1 MAVRNAGKIIREAR
15 LKAGLTQEQMS
26 EDICSVLT
34 LSRIENNSAGVSP
47 SLFQALMSRAG
58 APRNIFPVFPNRK
71 DFDCFYTLKRA
82 RLYLE
87 SWQLQ
92 EAYDE
97 LLKVKNADFSNNKF
111 HYQEW
116 LYLQGC
122 LQSRSG
128 SCEHQLIYE
137 IFISALNITKP
148 NIDFSDLSNELF
160 SDIEL
165 ELLIEISNEL
175 LYLSQSDLSYII
187 CSQLESYI
195 NNAELSFIERD
206 RLLSRNAIARTKY
219 LLYTH
224 DYNKALETINEYR
237 HLMVAN
243 SENAPLLELNFWTA
257 MSYYYCGNI
266 EKAHQMFNDTFYS
279 AHAIESCYAT
289 TCLKFVSE
297 NTSIVI
303 DDYIK
308 SLPSIDCKT
317 FKYEKITDSLSLSD
331 GTYDL
336 FSPDVLTLGRL
347 IYVLRKEQNISQA
360 VLCQGL
366 CSKSKLSKIENNQLQ
381 PDIFLSEALL
391 QRLGLSERALA
402 FCGDDKQHELHSLFF
417 KIIHNQ
423 FLSTDTQK
431 EALEN
436 FKKLL
441 SKNDVVPLQFYY
453 INYSN
458 LIDNTADQIEYI
470 KKGLYCTIPNFDIHK
485 LHSYKLSYNEIVAI
499 TALARWYNNSDT
511 PDICDTYF
519 MKLLEYRQISNLDI
533 TFESLIYSIIL
544 FRYSDFLFHQANYSK
559 LCNLLSDDILPLLK
573 IHLDDYGFFLYY
585 YCQALCKNSELSS
598 GLRYGH
604 YAYAIQNI
612 WELYD
617 NSTKLK
623 NILAQNSLIDVN

>member
-82 RLYLE
+82 RLYLD

-116 LYLQGC
+116 LYLQGW

-237 HLMVAN
+237 HLMVVN
-243 SENAPLLELNFWTA
+243 SENTSLLELNFWTA

-279 AHAIESCYAT
+279 ARAIESCYAT

-308 SLPSIDCKT
+308 SLPPIDCKT

-366 CSKSKLSKIENNQLQ
+366 CSKSKLSKIENDQLQ

-391 QRLGLSERALA
+391 QRLGVSERVFSFWGNSNYKILYELKSKILNSKLTSLKEQFALLKQFKELLSENNNIL
-402 FCGDDKQHELHSLFF
+402 
-417 KIIHNQ
+417 
-423 FLSTDTQK
+423 
-431 EALEN
+431 
-436 FKKLL
+436 
-441 SKNDVVPLQFYY
+441 LQFYY
-453 INYSN
+453 ALSYDFLDESERRIATLQNALNLTLPDFDILNINNYRLSLIELGIIGNIAYEYREISPSKSN
-458 LIDNTADQIEYI
+458 L
-470 KKGLYCTIPNFDIHK
+470 
-485 LHSYKLSYNEIVAI
+485 
-499 TALARWYNNSDT
+499 
-511 PDICDTYF
+511 YF
-519 MKLLEYRQISNLDI
+519 SKLLEYRNLSSVNIMFQSLVYPIFIYKYAHSLYHQKYYLQLSNLY
-533 TFESLIYSIIL
+533 TFSVARI
-544 FRYSDFLFHQANYSK
+544 
-559 LCNLLSDDILPLLK
+559 LK
-573 IHLDDYGFFLYY
+573 IHLDSLGFFTLFFV
-585 YCQALCKNSELSS
+585 QALGECNDYKKAFYYGKCAASIERMLELHSNALS
-598 GLRYGH
+598 I
-604 YAYAIQNI
+604 A
-612 WELYD
+612 
-617 NSTKLK
+617 STLK
-623 NILAQNSLIDVN
+623 SDFDIEI

>member
-137 IFISALNITKP
+137 IFISALIITKP

-237 HLMVAN
+237 HLMVVN
-243 SENAPLLELNFWTA
+243 SENTSLLELNFWTA

-279 AHAIESCYAT
+279 ARAIESCYAT

-308 SLPSIDCKT
+308 SLPPINCKT

-347 IYVLRKEQNISQA
+347 VYVLRKEQNISQA

-366 CSKSKLSKIENNQLQ
+366 CSKSKLSKIENDQLQ

-391 QRLGLSERALA
+391 QRLGVSERVFSFWGNSNYKILYELKSKILNSKLTSLKEQFALLKQFKELLSENNNIL
-402 FCGDDKQHELHSLFF
+402 
-417 KIIHNQ
+417 
-423 FLSTDTQK
+423 
-431 EALEN
+431 
-436 FKKLL
+436 
-441 SKNDVVPLQFYY
+441 LQFYY
-453 INYSN
+453 ALSYDFLDESERRIATLQNALNLTLPDFDILNINNYRLSLIELGIIGNIAYEYREISPSKSN
-458 LIDNTADQIEYI
+458 L
-470 KKGLYCTIPNFDIHK
+470 
-485 LHSYKLSYNEIVAI
+485 
-499 TALARWYNNSDT
+499 
-511 PDICDTYF
+511 YF
-519 MKLLEYRQISNLDI
+519 SKLLEYRNLSSVNIMFQSLVYPIFIYKYAHSLYHQKYYLQLSNLY
-533 TFESLIYSIIL
+533 TFSVARI
-544 FRYSDFLFHQANYSK
+544 
-559 LCNLLSDDILPLLK
+559 LK
-573 IHLDDYGFFLYY
+573 IHLDSLGFFTLFFV
-585 YCQALCKNSELSS
+585 QALGECNDYKKAFYYGKCAASIERMLELHSNALS
-598 GLRYGH
+598 I
-604 YAYAIQNI
+604 A
-612 WELYD
+612 
-617 NSTKLK
+617 STLK
-623 NILAQNSLIDVN
+623 SDFDIEI

>member
-206 RLLSRNAIARTKY
+206 RLLSQNAIARTKY

-237 HLMVAN
+237 HLMVVN
-243 SENAPLLELNFWTA
+243 SENTSLLELNFWTA

-279 AHAIESCYAT
+279 ARAIESCYAT

-308 SLPSIDCKT
+308 SLPPIDCKT

-347 IYVLRKEQNISQA
+347 IYILRKEQNISQA

-366 CSKSKLSKIENNQLQ
+366 CSKSKLSKIENDQLQ

-391 QRLGLSERALA
+391 QRLGVSERVFSFWGNSNYKILYELKSKILNSKLTSLKEQFALLKQFKELLSENNNIL
-402 FCGDDKQHELHSLFF
+402 
-417 KIIHNQ
+417 
-423 FLSTDTQK
+423 
-431 EALEN
+431 
-436 FKKLL
+436 
-441 SKNDVVPLQFYY
+441 LQFYY
-453 INYSN
+453 ALSYDFLDESERRIATLQNALNLTLPDFDILNINNYRLSLIELGIIGNIAYEYREISPSKSN
-458 LIDNTADQIEYI
+458 L
-470 KKGLYCTIPNFDIHK
+470 
-485 LHSYKLSYNEIVAI
+485 
-499 TALARWYNNSDT
+499 
-511 PDICDTYF
+511 YF
-519 MKLLEYRQISNLDI
+519 SKLLEYRNLSSVNIMFQSLVYPIFIYKYAHSLYHQKYYLQLSNLY
-533 TFESLIYSIIL
+533 TFSVARI
-544 FRYSDFLFHQANYSK
+544 
-559 LCNLLSDDILPLLK
+559 LK
-573 IHLDDYGFFLYY
+573 IHLDSLGFFTLFFV
-585 YCQALCKNSELSS
+585 QALGECNDYKKAFYYGKCAASIERILELHSNALS
-598 GLRYGH
+598 I
-604 YAYAIQNI
+604 A
-612 WELYD
+612 
-617 NSTKLK
+617 STLK
-623 NILAQNSLIDVN
+623 SDFDIEI

>member
-26 EDICSVLT
+26 DDICSVLT

-116 LYLQGC
+116 LYLQGW

-128 SCEHQLIYE
+128 NCEHQLIYE

-237 HLMVAN
+237 HLMVVN
-243 SENAPLLELNFWTA
+243 SENTSLLELNFWTA

-279 AHAIESCYAT
+279 ARAIESCYAT

-308 SLPSIDCKT
+308 SLPPINCKT

-347 IYVLRKEQNISQA
+347 IYILRKEQNISQA

-366 CSKSKLSKIENNQLQ
+366 CSKSKLSKIENDQLQ

-391 QRLGLSERALA
+391 QRLGVSERVFSFWGNSNYKILYELKSKILNSKLTSLKEQFALLKQFKELLSENNNIL
-402 FCGDDKQHELHSLFF
+402 
-417 KIIHNQ
+417 
-423 FLSTDTQK
+423 
-431 EALEN
+431 
-436 FKKLL
+436 
-441 SKNDVVPLQFYY
+441 LQFYY
-453 INYSN
+453 ALSYDFLDESERRIATLQNALNLTLPDFDILNINNYRLSLIELGIIGNIAYEYREISPSKSN
-458 LIDNTADQIEYI
+458 L
-470 KKGLYCTIPNFDIHK
+470 
-485 LHSYKLSYNEIVAI
+485 
-499 TALARWYNNSDT
+499 
-511 PDICDTYF
+511 YF
-519 MKLLEYRQISNLDI
+519 SKLLEYRNLSSVNIMFQSLVYPIFIYKYAHSLYHQKYYLQLSNLY
-533 TFESLIYSIIL
+533 TFSVARI
-544 FRYSDFLFHQANYSK
+544 
-559 LCNLLSDDILPLLK
+559 LK
-573 IHLDDYGFFLYY
+573 IHLDSLGFFTLFFV
-585 YCQALCKNSELSS
+585 QALGECNDYKKAFYYGKCAASIERMFELHSNALS
-598 GLRYGH
+598 I
-604 YAYAIQNI
+604 A
-612 WELYD
+612 
-617 NSTKLK
+617 STLK
-623 NILAQNSLIDVN
+623 SDFDIEI

>member
-26 EDICSVLT
+26 DDICSVLT

-116 LYLQGC
+116 LYLQGW

-237 HLMVAN
+237 HLMVVN
-243 SENAPLLELNFWTA
+243 SENTSLLELNFWTA

-266 EKAHQMFNDTFYS
+266 EKAPQMFNDTFYS
-279 AHAIESCYAT
+279 ARAIESCYAT

-308 SLPSIDCKT
+308 SLPPINCKT

-366 CSKSKLSKIENNQLQ
+366 CSKSKLSKIENDQLQ

-391 QRLGLSERALA
+391 QRLGVSERVFSFWGNSNYKILYELKSKILNSKLTSLKEQFALLKQFKELLSENNNIL
-402 FCGDDKQHELHSLFF
+402 
-417 KIIHNQ
+417 
-423 FLSTDTQK
+423 
-431 EALEN
+431 
-436 FKKLL
+436 
-441 SKNDVVPLQFYY
+441 LQFYY
-453 INYSN
+453 ALSYDFLDESERRIATLQNALNLTLPDFDILNINNYRLSLIELGIIGNIAYEYREISPSKSN
-458 LIDNTADQIEYI
+458 L
-470 KKGLYCTIPNFDIHK
+470 
-485 LHSYKLSYNEIVAI
+485 
-499 TALARWYNNSDT
+499 
-511 PDICDTYF
+511 YF
-519 MKLLEYRQISNLDI
+519 SKLLEYRNLSSVNIMFQSLVYPIFIYKYAHSLYHQKYYLQLSNLY
-533 TFESLIYSIIL
+533 TFSVARI
-544 FRYSDFLFHQANYSK
+544 
-559 LCNLLSDDILPLLK
+559 LK
-573 IHLDDYGFFLYY
+573 IHLDSLGFFTLFFV
-585 YCQALCKNSELSS
+585 QALGECNDYKKAFYYGKCAASIERMLELHSNALS
-598 GLRYGH
+598 I
-604 YAYAIQNI
+604 A
-612 WELYD
+612 
-617 NSTKLK
+617 STLK
-623 NILAQNSLIDVN
+623 SDFDIEI

>member
-206 RLLSRNAIARTKY
+206 RLLSQNAIARTKY

-237 HLMVAN
+237 HLMVVN
-243 SENAPLLELNFWTA
+243 SENTSLLELNFWTA

-279 AHAIESCYAT
+279 ARAIESCYAT

-308 SLPSIDCKT
+308 SLPPIDCKT

-347 IYVLRKEQNISQA
+347 IYILRKEQNISQA

-366 CSKSKLSKIENNQLQ
+366 CSKSKLSKIENGQLQ

-391 QRLGLSERALA
+391 QRLGVSERVFSFWGNSNYKILYELKSKILNSKLTSLKEQFALLKQFKELLSENNNIL
-402 FCGDDKQHELHSLFF
+402 
-417 KIIHNQ
+417 
-423 FLSTDTQK
+423 
-431 EALEN
+431 
-436 FKKLL
+436 
-441 SKNDVVPLQFYY
+441 LQFYY
-453 INYSN
+453 ALSYDFLDESERRIATLQNALNLTLPDFDILNINNYRLSLIELGIIGNIAYEYREISPSKSN
-458 LIDNTADQIEYI
+458 L
-470 KKGLYCTIPNFDIHK
+470 
-485 LHSYKLSYNEIVAI
+485 
-499 TALARWYNNSDT
+499 
-511 PDICDTYF
+511 YF
-519 MKLLEYRQISNLDI
+519 SKLLEYRNLSSVNIMFQSLVYPIFIYKYAHSLYHQKYYLQLSNLY
-533 TFESLIYSIIL
+533 TFSVARI
-544 FRYSDFLFHQANYSK
+544 
-559 LCNLLSDDILPLLK
+559 LK
-573 IHLDDYGFFLYY
+573 IHLDSLGFFTLFFV
-585 YCQALCKNSELSS
+585 QALGECNDYKKAFYYGKCAASIERMLELHSNALS
-598 GLRYGH
+598 I
-604 YAYAIQNI
+604 A
-612 WELYD
+612 
-617 NSTKLK
+617 STLK
-623 NILAQNSLIDVN
+623 SDFDIEI

>member
-116 LYLQGC
+116 LYLQGW

-128 SCEHQLIYE
+128 NCEHQLIYE
-137 IFISALNITKP
+137 IFISALIITKP

-237 HLMVAN
+237 HLMVVN
-243 SENAPLLELNFWTA
+243 SENTSLLELNFWTA

-279 AHAIESCYAT
+279 ARAIESCYAT

-308 SLPSIDCKT
+308 SLPPINCKT

-366 CSKSKLSKIENNQLQ
+366 CSKSKLSKIENDQLQ

-391 QRLGLSERALA
+391 QRLGVSERVFSFWGNSNYKILYELKSKILNSKLTSLKEQFALLKQFKELLSENNNIL
-402 FCGDDKQHELHSLFF
+402 
-417 KIIHNQ
+417 
-423 FLSTDTQK
+423 
-431 EALEN
+431 
-436 FKKLL
+436 
-441 SKNDVVPLQFYY
+441 LQFYY
-453 INYSN
+453 ALSYDFLDESERRIATLQNALNLTLPDFDILNINNYRLSLIELGIIGNIAYEYREISPSKSN
-458 LIDNTADQIEYI
+458 L
-470 KKGLYCTIPNFDIHK
+470 
-485 LHSYKLSYNEIVAI
+485 
-499 TALARWYNNSDT
+499 
-511 PDICDTYF
+511 YF
-519 MKLLEYRQISNLDI
+519 SKLLEYRNLSSVNIMFQSLVYPIFIYKYAHSLYHQKYYLQLSNLY
-533 TFESLIYSIIL
+533 TFSVARI
-544 FRYSDFLFHQANYSK
+544 
-559 LCNLLSDDILPLLK
+559 LK
-573 IHLDDYGFFLYY
+573 IHLDSLGFFTLFFV
-585 YCQALCKNSELSS
+585 QALGECNDYKKAFYYGKCAASIERMLELHSNALS
-598 GLRYGH
+598 I
-604 YAYAIQNI
+604 A
-612 WELYD
+612 
-617 NSTKLK
+617 STLK
-623 NILAQNSLIDVN
+623 SDFDIEI

>member
-116 LYLQGC
+116 LYLQGW

-128 SCEHQLIYE
+128 NCEHQLIYE

-237 HLMVAN
+237 HLMVVN
-243 SENAPLLELNFWTA
+243 SENASLLELNFWTA

-279 AHAIESCYAT
+279 ARAIESCYAT

-308 SLPSIDCKT
+308 SLPPINCKT

-366 CSKSKLSKIENNQLQ
+366 CSKSKLSKIENDQLQ

-391 QRLGLSERALA
+391 QRLGVSERVFSFWGNSNYKILYELKSKILNSKLTSLKEQFALLKQFKELLSENNNIL
-402 FCGDDKQHELHSLFF
+402 
-417 KIIHNQ
+417 
-423 FLSTDTQK
+423 
-431 EALEN
+431 
-436 FKKLL
+436 
-441 SKNDVVPLQFYY
+441 LQFYY
-453 INYSN
+453 ALSYDFLDESERRIATLQNALNLTLPDFDILNINNYRLSLIELGIIGNIAYEYREISPSKSN
-458 LIDNTADQIEYI
+458 L
-470 KKGLYCTIPNFDIHK
+470 
-485 LHSYKLSYNEIVAI
+485 
-499 TALARWYNNSDT
+499 
-511 PDICDTYF
+511 YF
-519 MKLLEYRQISNLDI
+519 SKLLEYRNLSSVNIMFQSLVYPIFIYKYAHSLYHQKYYLQLSNLY
-533 TFESLIYSIIL
+533 TFSVARI
-544 FRYSDFLFHQANYSK
+544 
-559 LCNLLSDDILPLLK
+559 LK
-573 IHLDDYGFFLYY
+573 IHLDSLGFFTLFFV
-585 YCQALCKNSELSS
+585 QALGECNDYKKAFYYGKCAASIERMLELHSNALS
-598 GLRYGH
+598 I
-604 YAYAIQNI
+604 A
-612 WELYD
+612 
-617 NSTKLK
+617 STLK
-623 NILAQNSLIDVN
+623 SDFDIEI

>member
-26 EDICSVLT
+26 DDICSVLT
-34 LSRIENNSAGVSP
+34 LSRIENNSAGSP

-116 LYLQGC
+116 LYLQGW

-237 HLMVAN
+237 HLMVVN
-243 SENAPLLELNFWTA
+243 SENASLLELNFWTA

-279 AHAIESCYAT
+279 ARAIESCYVT

-308 SLPSIDCKT
+308 SLPPINCKT

-366 CSKSKLSKIENNQLQ
+366 CSKSKLSKIENDQLQ

-391 QRLGLSERALA
+391 QRLGVSERVFSFWGNSNYKILYELKSKILNSKLTSLKEQFALLKQFKELLSENNNIL
-402 FCGDDKQHELHSLFF
+402 
-417 KIIHNQ
+417 
-423 FLSTDTQK
+423 
-431 EALEN
+431 
-436 FKKLL
+436 
-441 SKNDVVPLQFYY
+441 LQFYY
-453 INYSN
+453 ALSYDFLDESERRIATLQNALNLTLPDFDILNINNYRLSLIELGIIGNIAYEYREISPSKSN
-458 LIDNTADQIEYI
+458 L
-470 KKGLYCTIPNFDIHK
+470 
-485 LHSYKLSYNEIVAI
+485 
-499 TALARWYNNSDT
+499 
-511 PDICDTYF
+511 YF
-519 MKLLEYRQISNLDI
+519 SKLLEYRNLSSVNIMFQSLVYPIFIYKYAHSLYHQKYYLQLSNLY
-533 TFESLIYSIIL
+533 TFSVARI
-544 FRYSDFLFHQANYSK
+544 
-559 LCNLLSDDILPLLK
+559 LK
-573 IHLDDYGFFLYY
+573 IHLDSLGFFTLFFV
-585 YCQALCKNSELSS
+585 QALGECNDYKKAFYYGKCAASIERMLELHSNALS
-598 GLRYGH
+598 I
-604 YAYAIQNI
+604 A
-612 WELYD
+612 
-617 NSTKLK
+617 STLK
-623 NILAQNSLIDVN
+623 SDFDIEI

>member
-26 EDICSVLT
+26 DDICSVLT

-116 LYLQGC
+116 LYLQGW

-128 SCEHQLIYE
+128 NCEHQLIYE

-237 HLMVAN
+237 HLMVVN
-243 SENAPLLELNFWTA
+243 SENTSLLELNFWTA

-279 AHAIESCYAT
+279 ARAIESCYAT

-308 SLPSIDCKT
+308 SLPPINCKT

-347 IYVLRKEQNISQA
+347 IYILRKEQNISQA

-366 CSKSKLSKIENNQLQ
+366 CSKSKLSKIENDQLQ

-391 QRLGLSERALA
+391 QRLGVSERVFSFWGNSNYKILYELKSKILNSKLTSLKEQFALLKQFKELLSENNNIL
-402 FCGDDKQHELHSLFF
+402 
-417 KIIHNQ
+417 
-423 FLSTDTQK
+423 
-431 EALEN
+431 
-436 FKKLL
+436 
-441 SKNDVVPLQFYY
+441 LQFYY
-453 INYSN
+453 ALSYDFLDESERRIATLQNALNLTLPDFDILNINNYRLSLIELGIIGNIAYEYREISPSKSN
-458 LIDNTADQIEYI
+458 L
-470 KKGLYCTIPNFDIHK
+470 
-485 LHSYKLSYNEIVAI
+485 
-499 TALARWYNNSDT
+499 
-511 PDICDTYF
+511 YF
-519 MKLLEYRQISNLDI
+519 SKLLEYRNLSSVNIMFQSLVYPIFIYKYAHSLYHQKYYLQLSNLY
-533 TFESLIYSIIL
+533 TFSVARI
-544 FRYSDFLFHQANYSK
+544 
-559 LCNLLSDDILPLLK
+559 LK
-573 IHLDDYGFFLYY
+573 IHLDSLGFFTLFFV
-585 YCQALCKNSELSS
+585 QALGECNDYKKAFYYGKCAASIERMLELHSNALS
-598 GLRYGH
+598 I
-604 YAYAIQNI
+604 A
-612 WELYD
+612 
-617 NSTKLK
+617 STLK
-623 NILAQNSLIDVN
+623 SDFDIEI

>member
-137 IFISALNITKP
+137 IFISALIITKP

-175 LYLSQSDLSYII
+175 LYLSHCDLSYII

-237 HLMVAN
+237 HLMVVN
-243 SENAPLLELNFWTA
+243 SENTSLLELNFWTA

-279 AHAIESCYAT
+279 ARAIESCYAT

-308 SLPSIDCKT
+308 SLPPIDCKT

-347 IYVLRKEQNISQA
+347 IYILRKEQNISQA

-366 CSKSKLSKIENNQLQ
+366 CSKSKLSKIENDQLQ

-391 QRLGLSERALA
+391 QRLGVSERVFSFWGNSNYKILYELKSKILNSKLTSLKEQFALLKQFKELLSENNNIL
-402 FCGDDKQHELHSLFF
+402 
-417 KIIHNQ
+417 
-423 FLSTDTQK
+423 
-431 EALEN
+431 
-436 FKKLL
+436 
-441 SKNDVVPLQFYY
+441 LQFYY
-453 INYSN
+453 ALSYDFLDESERRIATLQNALNFTLPDFDILNINNYRLSLIELGIIGNIAYEYREISPSKSN
-458 LIDNTADQIEYI
+458 L
-470 KKGLYCTIPNFDIHK
+470 
-485 LHSYKLSYNEIVAI
+485 
-499 TALARWYNNSDT
+499 
-511 PDICDTYF
+511 YF
-519 MKLLEYRQISNLDI
+519 SKLLEYMNLSSVNIMFQSLVYPIFIYKYAHSLYHQKYYLQLSNLY
-533 TFESLIYSIIL
+533 TFSVARI
-544 FRYSDFLFHQANYSK
+544 
-559 LCNLLSDDILPLLK
+559 LK
-573 IHLDDYGFFLYY
+573 IHLDSLGFFTLFFV
-585 YCQALCKNSELSS
+585 QALGECNDYKKAFYYGKCAASIERMLELHSNALS
-598 GLRYGH
+598 I
-604 YAYAIQNI
+604 A
-612 WELYD
+612 
-617 NSTKLK
+617 STLK
-623 NILAQNSLIDVN
+623 SDFDIEI

>member
-137 IFISALNITKP
+137 IFISALSVTKP
-148 NIDFSDLSNELF
+148 TIDFSDLSNKLF
-160 SDIEL
+160 SDIEI

-175 LYLSQSDLSYII
+175 LYLSKHDLAYII

-219 LLYTH
+219 LLYTR

-237 HLMVAN
+237 HLMVVN
-243 SENAPLLELNFWTA
+243 SENASLLELNFWTA

-266 EKAHQMFNDTFYS
+266 EKAHQMFYDTFYS
-279 AHAIESCYAT
+279 AHAIESWYAT

-366 CSKSKLSKIENNQLQ
+366 CSKSKLSKIENDQLQ

-391 QRLGLSERALA
+391 QRLGVSERVFSFWGNSNYKILYELKSKILNSKLTSLKEQFALLKQFKELLSENNNIL
-402 FCGDDKQHELHSLFF
+402 
-417 KIIHNQ
+417 
-423 FLSTDTQK
+423 
-431 EALEN
+431 
-436 FKKLL
+436 
-441 SKNDVVPLQFYY
+441 LQFYY
-453 INYSN
+453 ALSYDFLDESERRIATLQNALNLTLPDFDILNINNYRLSLIELGIIGNIAYEYREISPSKSN
-458 LIDNTADQIEYI
+458 L
-470 KKGLYCTIPNFDIHK
+470 
-485 LHSYKLSYNEIVAI
+485 
-499 TALARWYNNSDT
+499 
-511 PDICDTYF
+511 YF
-519 MKLLEYRQISNLDI
+519 SKLLEYMNLSSVNIMFQSLVYPIFIYKYAHSLYHQKYYLQLSNLY
-533 TFESLIYSIIL
+533 TFSVARI
-544 FRYSDFLFHQANYSK
+544 
-559 LCNLLSDDILPLLK
+559 LK
-573 IHLDDYGFFLYY
+573 IHLDSLGFFTLFFV
-585 YCQALCKNSELSS
+585 QALGECNDYKKAFYYGKCAASIERMLELHSNALS
-598 GLRYGH
+598 I
-604 YAYAIQNI
+604 A
-612 WELYD
+612 
-617 NSTKLK
+617 STLK
-623 NILAQNSLIDVN
+623 SDFDIEI

>member
-26 EDICSVLT
+26 DDICSVLT

-116 LYLQGC
+116 LYLQGW

-206 RLLSRNAIARTKY
+206 RLLGRNAIARTKY

-237 HLMVAN
+237 HLMVVN
-243 SENAPLLELNFWTA
+243 SENTSLLELNFWTA

-279 AHAIESCYAT
+279 ARAIESCYAT

-308 SLPSIDCKT
+308 SLPPINCKT

-366 CSKSKLSKIENNQLQ
+366 CSKSKLSKIENDQLQ

-391 QRLGLSERALA
+391 QRLGVSERVFSFWGNSNYKILYELKSKILNSKLTSLKEQFALLKQFKELLSENNNIL
-402 FCGDDKQHELHSLFF
+402 
-417 KIIHNQ
+417 
-423 FLSTDTQK
+423 
-431 EALEN
+431 
-436 FKKLL
+436 
-441 SKNDVVPLQFYY
+441 LQFYY
-453 INYSN
+453 ALSYDFLDESERRIATLQNALNLTLPDFDILNINNYRLSLIELGIIGNIAYEYREISPSKSN
-458 LIDNTADQIEYI
+458 L
-470 KKGLYCTIPNFDIHK
+470 
-485 LHSYKLSYNEIVAI
+485 
-499 TALARWYNNSDT
+499 
-511 PDICDTYF
+511 YF
-519 MKLLEYRQISNLDI
+519 SKLLEYRNLSSVNIMFQSLVYPIFIYKYAHSLYHQKYYLQLSNLY
-533 TFESLIYSIIL
+533 TFSVARI
-544 FRYSDFLFHQANYSK
+544 
-559 LCNLLSDDILPLLK
+559 LK
-573 IHLDDYGFFLYY
+573 IHLDSLGFFTLFFV
-585 YCQALCKNSELSS
+585 QALGECNDYKKAFYYGKCAASIERMLELHSNALS
-598 GLRYGH
+598 I
-604 YAYAIQNI
+604 A
-612 WELYD
+612 
-617 NSTKLK
+617 STLK
-623 NILAQNSLIDVN
+623 SDFDIEI

>member
-1 MAVRNAGKIIREAR
+1 MAVRNAGKIIRETR

-137 IFISALNITKP
+137 IFISALIITKP

-237 HLMVAN
+237 HLMVVN
-243 SENAPLLELNFWTA
+243 SENASLLELNFWTA

-289 TCLKFVSE
+289 ICLKFVSE

-360 VLCQGL
+360 VLCKGL
-366 CSKSKLSKIENNQLQ
+366 CSKSKLSKIENDQLQ

-391 QRLGLSERALA
+391 QRLGVSERVFSFWGNSNYKILYELKSKILNSKLTSLKEQFALLKQFKELLSENNNIL
-402 FCGDDKQHELHSLFF
+402 
-417 KIIHNQ
+417 
-423 FLSTDTQK
+423 
-431 EALEN
+431 
-436 FKKLL
+436 
-441 SKNDVVPLQFYY
+441 LQFYY
-453 INYSN
+453 ALSYDFLDESERRIATLQNALNLTLPDFDILNINNYRLSLIELGIIGNIAYEYREISPSKSN
-458 LIDNTADQIEYI
+458 L
-470 KKGLYCTIPNFDIHK
+470 
-485 LHSYKLSYNEIVAI
+485 
-499 TALARWYNNSDT
+499 
-511 PDICDTYF
+511 YF
-519 MKLLEYRQISNLDI
+519 SKLLEYRNLSSVNIMFQSLVYPIFIYKYAHSLYHQKYYLQLSNLY
-533 TFESLIYSIIL
+533 TFSVARI
-544 FRYSDFLFHQANYSK
+544 
-559 LCNLLSDDILPLLK
+559 LK
-573 IHLDDYGFFLYY
+573 IHLDSLGFFTLFFV
-585 YCQALCKNSELSS
+585 QALGECNDYKK
-598 GLRYGH
+598 
-604 YAYAIQNI
+604 AFIM
-612 WELYD
+612 
-617 NSTKLK
+617 
-623 NILAQNSLIDVN
+623 VNVQLQ

>member
-58 APRNIFPVFPNRK
+58 APRNIFPVFPSRK

-137 IFISALNITKP
+137 IFISALIITKP

-237 HLMVAN
+237 HLMVVN
-243 SENAPLLELNFWTA
+243 SENASLLELNFWTA

-289 TCLKFVSE
+289 ICLKFVSE
-297 NTSIVI
+297 NTSIII

-366 CSKSKLSKIENNQLQ
+366 CSKSKLSKIENDQLQ

-391 QRLGLSERALA
+391 QRLGVSERVFSFWGNSNYKILYELKSKILNSKLTSLKEQFALLKQFKELLSENNNIL
-402 FCGDDKQHELHSLFF
+402 
-417 KIIHNQ
+417 
-423 FLSTDTQK
+423 
-431 EALEN
+431 
-436 FKKLL
+436 
-441 SKNDVVPLQFYY
+441 LQFYY
-453 INYSN
+453 ALSYDFLDESERRIATLQNALNLTLPDFDILNINNYRLSLIELGIIGNIAYEYREISPSKSN
-458 LIDNTADQIEYI
+458 L
-470 KKGLYCTIPNFDIHK
+470 
-485 LHSYKLSYNEIVAI
+485 
-499 TALARWYNNSDT
+499 
-511 PDICDTYF
+511 YF
-519 MKLLEYRQISNLDI
+519 SKLLEYRNLSSVNIMFQSLVYPIFIYKYAHSLYHQKYYLQLSNLY
-533 TFESLIYSIIL
+533 TFSVARI
-544 FRYSDFLFHQANYSK
+544 
-559 LCNLLSDDILPLLK
+559 LK
-573 IHLDDYGFFLYY
+573 IHLDSLGFFTLFFV
-585 YCQALCKNSELSS
+585 QALGECNDYKKAFYYGKCAASIERMLELHSNALS
-598 GLRYGH
+598 I
-604 YAYAIQNI
+604 A
-612 WELYD
+612 
-617 NSTKLK
+617 STLK
-623 NILAQNSLIDVN
+623 SDFDIEI

>member
-116 LYLQGC
+116 LYLQGW

-237 HLMVAN
+237 HLMVVN
-243 SENAPLLELNFWTA
+243 SENASLLELNFWTA

-289 TCLKFVSE
+289 ICLKFVSE

-308 SLPSIDCKT
+308 SLPPINCKT

-366 CSKSKLSKIENNQLQ
+366 CSKSKLSKIENDQLQ

-391 QRLGLSERALA
+391 QRLGVSERVFSFWGNSNYKILYELKSKILNSKLTSLKEQFALLKQFKELLSENNNIL
-402 FCGDDKQHELHSLFF
+402 
-417 KIIHNQ
+417 
-423 FLSTDTQK
+423 
-431 EALEN
+431 
-436 FKKLL
+436 
-441 SKNDVVPLQFYY
+441 LQFYY
-453 INYSN
+453 ALSYDFLDESERRIATLQNALNLTLPDFDILNINNYRLSLIELGIIGNIAYEYREISPSKSN
-458 LIDNTADQIEYI
+458 L
-470 KKGLYCTIPNFDIHK
+470 
-485 LHSYKLSYNEIVAI
+485 
-499 TALARWYNNSDT
+499 
-511 PDICDTYF
+511 YF
-519 MKLLEYRQISNLDI
+519 SKLLEYRNLSSVNIMFQSLVYPIFIYKYAHSLYHQKYYLQLSNLY
-533 TFESLIYSIIL
+533 TFSVARI
-544 FRYSDFLFHQANYSK
+544 
-559 LCNLLSDDILPLLK
+559 LK
-573 IHLDDYGFFLYY
+573 IHLDSLGFFTLFFV
-585 YCQALCKNSELSS
+585 QALGECNDYKKAFYYGKCAASIERMLELHSNALS
-598 GLRYGH
+598 I
-604 YAYAIQNI
+604 A
-612 WELYD
+612 
-617 NSTKLK
+617 STLK
-623 NILAQNSLIDVN
+623 SDFDIEI

>member
-1 MAVRNAGKIIREAR
+1 MAIRNAGKIIREAR

-137 IFISALNITKP
+137 IFISALIITKP

-237 HLMVAN
+237 HLMVVN
-243 SENAPLLELNFWTA
+243 SENASLLELNFWTA

-289 TCLKFVSE
+289 ICLKFVSE
-297 NTSIVI
+297 NTSIII

-360 VLCQGL
+360 VLCKGL
-366 CSKSKLSKIENNQLQ
+366 CSKSKLSKIENDQLQ

-391 QRLGLSERALA
+391 QRLGVSERVFSFWGNSNYKILYELKSKILNSKLTSLKEQFALLKQFKELLSENNNIL
-402 FCGDDKQHELHSLFF
+402 
-417 KIIHNQ
+417 
-423 FLSTDTQK
+423 
-431 EALEN
+431 
-436 FKKLL
+436 
-441 SKNDVVPLQFYY
+441 LQFYY
-453 INYSN
+453 ALSYDFLDESERRIATLQNALNLTLPDFDILNINNYRLSLIELGIIGNIAYEYREISPSKSN
-458 LIDNTADQIEYI
+458 L
-470 KKGLYCTIPNFDIHK
+470 
-485 LHSYKLSYNEIVAI
+485 
-499 TALARWYNNSDT
+499 
-511 PDICDTYF
+511 YF
-519 MKLLEYRQISNLDI
+519 SKLLEYRNLSSVNIMFQSLVYPIFIYKYAHSLYHQKYYLQLSNLY
-533 TFESLIYSIIL
+533 TFSVARI
-544 FRYSDFLFHQANYSK
+544 
-559 LCNLLSDDILPLLK
+559 LK
-573 IHLDDYGFFLYY
+573 IHLDSLGFFTLFFV
-585 YCQALCKNSELSS
+585 QALGECNDYKKAFYYGKCAASIERMLELHSNALS
-598 GLRYGH
+598 I
-604 YAYAIQNI
+604 A
-612 WELYD
+612 
-617 NSTKLK
+617 STLK
-623 NILAQNSLIDVN
+623 SDFDIEI

>member
-82 RLYLE
+82 RLYLD

-116 LYLQGC
+116 LYLQGW

-237 HLMVAN
+237 HLMVVN
-243 SENAPLLELNFWTA
+243 SENASLLELNFWTA

-279 AHAIESCYAT
+279 ARAIESCYVT

-308 SLPSIDCKT
+308 SLPPINCKT

-366 CSKSKLSKIENNQLQ
+366 CSKSKLSKIENDQLQ

-391 QRLGLSERALA
+391 QRLGVSERVFSFWGNSNYKILYELKSKILNSKLTSLKEQFALLKQFKELLSENNNIL
-402 FCGDDKQHELHSLFF
+402 
-417 KIIHNQ
+417 
-423 FLSTDTQK
+423 
-431 EALEN
+431 
-436 FKKLL
+436 
-441 SKNDVVPLQFYY
+441 LQFYY
-453 INYSN
+453 ALSYDFLDESERRIATLQNALNLTLPDFDILNINNYRLSLIELGIIGNIAYEYREISPSKSN
-458 LIDNTADQIEYI
+458 L
-470 KKGLYCTIPNFDIHK
+470 
-485 LHSYKLSYNEIVAI
+485 
-499 TALARWYNNSDT
+499 
-511 PDICDTYF
+511 YF
-519 MKLLEYRQISNLDI
+519 SKLLEYRNLSSVNIMFQSLVYPIFIYKYAHSLYHQKYYLQLSNLY
-533 TFESLIYSIIL
+533 TFSVARI
-544 FRYSDFLFHQANYSK
+544 
-559 LCNLLSDDILPLLK
+559 LK
-573 IHLDDYGFFLYY
+573 IHLDSLGFFTLFFV
-585 YCQALCKNSELSS
+585 QALGECNDYKKAFYYGKCAASIERMLELHSNALS
-598 GLRYGH
+598 I
-604 YAYAIQNI
+604 A
-612 WELYD
+612 
-617 NSTKLK
+617 STLK
-623 NILAQNSLIDVN
+623 SDFDIEI

>member
-82 RLYLE
+82 RLYLD

-116 LYLQGC
+116 LYLQGW

-237 HLMVAN
+237 HLMVVN
-243 SENAPLLELNFWTA
+243 SENTSLLELNFWTA

-279 AHAIESCYAT
+279 ARAIESCYAT

-308 SLPSIDCKT
+308 SLPPINCKT

-366 CSKSKLSKIENNQLQ
+366 CSKSKLSKIENDQLQ

-391 QRLGLSERALA
+391 QRLGVSERVFSFWGNSNYKILYELKSKILNSKLTSLKEQFALLKQFKELLSENNNIL
-402 FCGDDKQHELHSLFF
+402 
-417 KIIHNQ
+417 
-423 FLSTDTQK
+423 
-431 EALEN
+431 
-436 FKKLL
+436 
-441 SKNDVVPLQFYY
+441 LQFYY
-453 INYSN
+453 ALSYDFLDESERRIATLQNALNLTLPDFDILNINNYRLSLIELGIIGNIAYEYREISPSKSN
-458 LIDNTADQIEYI
+458 L
-470 KKGLYCTIPNFDIHK
+470 
-485 LHSYKLSYNEIVAI
+485 
-499 TALARWYNNSDT
+499 
-511 PDICDTYF
+511 YF
-519 MKLLEYRQISNLDI
+519 SKLLEYRNLSSVNIMFQSLVYPIFIYKYAHSLYHQKYYLQLSNLY
-533 TFESLIYSIIL
+533 TFSVARI
-544 FRYSDFLFHQANYSK
+544 
-559 LCNLLSDDILPLLK
+559 LK
-573 IHLDDYGFFLYY
+573 IHLDSLGFFTLFFV
-585 YCQALCKNSELSS
+585 QALGECNDYKKAFYYGKCAASIERMLELHSNALS
-598 GLRYGH
+598 I
-604 YAYAIQNI
+604 A
-612 WELYD
+612 
-617 NSTKLK
+617 STLK
-623 NILAQNSLIDVN
+623 SDFDIEI

>member
-137 IFISALNITKP
+137 IFISALSVTKP
-148 NIDFSDLSNELF
+148 TIDFSDLSNKLF
-160 SDIEL
+160 SDIEI

-175 LYLSQSDLSYII
+175 LYLSKHDLAYII

-219 LLYTH
+219 LLYTR

-237 HLMVAN
+237 HLMVVN
-243 SENAPLLELNFWTA
+243 SENASLLELNFWTA

-347 IYVLRKEQNISQA
+347 IYVVRKEQNISQA

-366 CSKSKLSKIENNQLQ
+366 CSKSKLSKIENDQLQ

-391 QRLGLSERALA
+391 QRLGVSERVFSFWGNSNYKILYELKSKILNSKLTSLKEQFALLKQFKELLSENNNIL
-402 FCGDDKQHELHSLFF
+402 
-417 KIIHNQ
+417 
-423 FLSTDTQK
+423 
-431 EALEN
+431 
-436 FKKLL
+436 
-441 SKNDVVPLQFYY
+441 LQFYY
-453 INYSN
+453 ALSYDFLDESERRIATLQNALNLTLPDFDILNINNYRLSLIELGIIGNIAYEYREISPSKSN
-458 LIDNTADQIEYI
+458 L
-470 KKGLYCTIPNFDIHK
+470 
-485 LHSYKLSYNEIVAI
+485 
-499 TALARWYNNSDT
+499 
-511 PDICDTYF
+511 YF
-519 MKLLEYRQISNLDI
+519 SKLLEYMNLSSVNIMFQSLVYPIFIYKYAHSLYHQKYYLQLSNLY
-533 TFESLIYSIIL
+533 TFSVARI
-544 FRYSDFLFHQANYSK
+544 
-559 LCNLLSDDILPLLK
+559 LK
-573 IHLDDYGFFLYY
+573 IHLDSLGFFTLFFV
-585 YCQALCKNSELSS
+585 QALGECNDYKKAFYYGKCAASIERMLELHSNALS
-598 GLRYGH
+598 I
-604 YAYAIQNI
+604 A
-612 WELYD
+612 
-617 NSTKLK
+617 STLK
-623 NILAQNSLIDVN
+623 SDFDIEI

>member
-47 SLFQALMSRAG
+47 SLFQTLMSRAG

-148 NIDFSDLSNELF
+148 NIDFSYLSNELF

-175 LYLSQSDLSYII
+175 LYLSHCDLSYII

-237 HLMVAN
+237 HLMVVN
-243 SENAPLLELNFWTA
+243 SENTSLLELNFWTA

-279 AHAIESCYAT
+279 ARAIESCYAT

-308 SLPSIDCKT
+308 SLPPIDCKT

-347 IYVLRKEQNISQA
+347 IYILRKEQNISQA

-366 CSKSKLSKIENNQLQ
+366 CSKSKLSKIENDQLQ

-391 QRLGLSERALA
+391 QRLGVSERVFSFWGNSNYKILYELKSKILNSKLTSLKEQFALLKQFKELLSENNNIL
-402 FCGDDKQHELHSLFF
+402 
-417 KIIHNQ
+417 
-423 FLSTDTQK
+423 
-431 EALEN
+431 
-436 FKKLL
+436 
-441 SKNDVVPLQFYY
+441 LQFYY
-453 INYSN
+453 ALSYDFLDESERRIATLQNALNLTLPDFDILNINNYRLSLIELGIIGNIAYEYREISPSKSN
-458 LIDNTADQIEYI
+458 L
-470 KKGLYCTIPNFDIHK
+470 
-485 LHSYKLSYNEIVAI
+485 
-499 TALARWYNNSDT
+499 
-511 PDICDTYF
+511 YF
-519 MKLLEYRQISNLDI
+519 SKLLEYMNLSSVNIMFQSLVYPIFIYKYAHSLYHQKYYLQLSNLY
-533 TFESLIYSIIL
+533 TFSVARI
-544 FRYSDFLFHQANYSK
+544 
-559 LCNLLSDDILPLLK
+559 LK
-573 IHLDDYGFFLYY
+573 IHLDSLGFFTLFFV
-585 YCQALCKNSELSS
+585 QALGECNDYKKAFYYGKCAASIERMLELHSNALS
-598 GLRYGH
+598 
-604 YAYAIQNI
+604 IV
-612 WELYD
+612 
-617 NSTKLK
+617 STLK
-623 NILAQNSLIDVN
+623 SDFDIEI

>member
-175 LYLSQSDLSYII
+175 LYLSHCDLSYII

-206 RLLSRNAIARTKY
+206 RLLSQNAIARTKY

-237 HLMVAN
+237 HLMVVN
-243 SENAPLLELNFWTA
+243 SENTSLLELNFWTA

-279 AHAIESCYAT
+279 ARAIESCYAT

-308 SLPSIDCKT
+308 SLPPIDCKT

-347 IYVLRKEQNISQA
+347 IYILRKEQNISQA

-366 CSKSKLSKIENNQLQ
+366 CSKSKLSKIENDQLQ

-391 QRLGLSERALA
+391 QRLGVSERVFSFWGNSNYKILYELKSKILNSKLTSLKEQFALLKQFKELLSENNNIL
-402 FCGDDKQHELHSLFF
+402 
-417 KIIHNQ
+417 
-423 FLSTDTQK
+423 
-431 EALEN
+431 
-436 FKKLL
+436 
-441 SKNDVVPLQFYY
+441 LQFYY
-453 INYSN
+453 ALSYDFLDESERRIATLQNALNLTLPDFDILNINNYRLSLIELGIIGNIAYEYREISPSKSN
-458 LIDNTADQIEYI
+458 L
-470 KKGLYCTIPNFDIHK
+470 
-485 LHSYKLSYNEIVAI
+485 
-499 TALARWYNNSDT
+499 
-511 PDICDTYF
+511 YF
-519 MKLLEYRQISNLDI
+519 SKLLEYMNLSSVNIMFQSLVYPIFIYKYAHSLYHQKYYLQLSNLY
-533 TFESLIYSIIL
+533 TFSVARI
-544 FRYSDFLFHQANYSK
+544 
-559 LCNLLSDDILPLLK
+559 LK
-573 IHLDDYGFFLYY
+573 IHLDSLGFFTLFFV
-585 YCQALCKNSELSS
+585 QALGECNDYKKAFYYGKCAASIERMLELHSNALS
-598 GLRYGH
+598 I
-604 YAYAIQNI
+604 A
-612 WELYD
+612 
-617 NSTKLK
+617 STLK
-623 NILAQNSLIDVN
+623 SDFDIEI

>member
-82 RLYLE
+82 RLYLD

-116 LYLQGC
+116 LYLQGW

-237 HLMVAN
+237 HLMVVN
-243 SENAPLLELNFWTA
+243 SENASLLELNFWTA

-289 TCLKFVSE
+289 ICLKFVSE
-297 NTSIVI
+297 NTSIII

-308 SLPSIDCKT
+308 SLPPINCKT

-366 CSKSKLSKIENNQLQ
+366 CSKSKLSKIENDQLQ

-391 QRLGLSERALA
+391 QRLGVSERVFSFWGNSNYKILYELKSKILNSKLTSLKEQFALLKQFKELLSENNNIL
-402 FCGDDKQHELHSLFF
+402 
-417 KIIHNQ
+417 
-423 FLSTDTQK
+423 
-431 EALEN
+431 
-436 FKKLL
+436 
-441 SKNDVVPLQFYY
+441 LQFYY
-453 INYSN
+453 ALSYDFLDESERRIATLQNALNLTLPDFDILNINNYRLSLIELGIIGNIAYEYREISPSKSN
-458 LIDNTADQIEYI
+458 L
-470 KKGLYCTIPNFDIHK
+470 
-485 LHSYKLSYNEIVAI
+485 
-499 TALARWYNNSDT
+499 
-511 PDICDTYF
+511 YF
-519 MKLLEYRQISNLDI
+519 SKLLEYRNLSSVNIMFQSLVYPIFIYKYAHSLYHQKYYLQLSNLY
-533 TFESLIYSIIL
+533 TFSVARI
-544 FRYSDFLFHQANYSK
+544 
-559 LCNLLSDDILPLLK
+559 LK
-573 IHLDDYGFFLYY
+573 IHLDSLGFFTLFFV
-585 YCQALCKNSELSS
+585 QALGECNDYKKAFYYGKCAASIERMLELHSNALS
-598 GLRYGH
+598 I
-604 YAYAIQNI
+604 A
-612 WELYD
+612 
-617 NSTKLK
+617 STLK
-623 NILAQNSLIDVN
+623 SDFDIEI

>member
-26 EDICSVLT
+26 DDICSVLT

-137 IFISALNITKP
+137 IFISALIITKP

-237 HLMVAN
+237 HLMVVN
-243 SENAPLLELNFWTA
+243 SENASLLELNFWTA

-279 AHAIESCYAT
+279 ARAIESCYAT

-308 SLPSIDCKT
+308 SLPPINCKT

-347 IYVLRKEQNISQA
+347 IYILRKEQNISQA

-366 CSKSKLSKIENNQLQ
+366 CSKSKLSKIENDQLQ

-391 QRLGLSERALA
+391 QRLGVSERVFSFWGNSNYKILYELKSKILNSKLTSLKEQFALLKQFKELLSENNNIL
-402 FCGDDKQHELHSLFF
+402 
-417 KIIHNQ
+417 
-423 FLSTDTQK
+423 
-431 EALEN
+431 
-436 FKKLL
+436 
-441 SKNDVVPLQFYY
+441 LQFYY
-453 INYSN
+453 ALSYDFLDESERRIATLQNALNLTLPDFDILNINNYRLSLIELGIIGNIAYEYREISPSKSN
-458 LIDNTADQIEYI
+458 L
-470 KKGLYCTIPNFDIHK
+470 
-485 LHSYKLSYNEIVAI
+485 
-499 TALARWYNNSDT
+499 
-511 PDICDTYF
+511 YF
-519 MKLLEYRQISNLDI
+519 SKLLEYRNLSSVNIMFQSLVYPIFIYKYAHSLYHQKYYLQLSNLY
-533 TFESLIYSIIL
+533 TFSVARI
-544 FRYSDFLFHQANYSK
+544 
-559 LCNLLSDDILPLLK
+559 LK
-573 IHLDDYGFFLYY
+573 IHLDSLGFFTLFFV
-585 YCQALCKNSELSS
+585 QALGECNDYKKAFYYGKCAASIERMLELHSNALS
-598 GLRYGH
+598 I
-604 YAYAIQNI
+604 A
-612 WELYD
+612 
-617 NSTKLK
+617 STLK
-623 NILAQNSLIDVN
+623 SDFDIEI

>member
-58 APRNIFPVFPNRK
+58 APRNIFPVFSNRK

-175 LYLSQSDLSYII
+175 LYLSHCDLSYII

-237 HLMVAN
+237 HLMVVN
-243 SENAPLLELNFWTA
+243 SENASLLELNFWTA

-297 NTSIVI
+297 NTSIII

-347 IYVLRKEQNISQA
+347 IYILRKEQNISQA

-366 CSKSKLSKIENNQLQ
+366 CSKSKLSKIENDQLQ

-391 QRLGLSERALA
+391 QRLGVSERVFSFWGNSNYKILYELKSKILNSKLTSLKEQFALLKQFKELLSENNNIL
-402 FCGDDKQHELHSLFF
+402 
-417 KIIHNQ
+417 
-423 FLSTDTQK
+423 
-431 EALEN
+431 
-436 FKKLL
+436 
-441 SKNDVVPLQFYY
+441 LQFYY
-453 INYSN
+453 ALSYDFLDESERRIATLQNALNLTLPDFDILNINNYRLSLIELGIIGNIAYEYREISPSKSN
-458 LIDNTADQIEYI
+458 L
-470 KKGLYCTIPNFDIHK
+470 
-485 LHSYKLSYNEIVAI
+485 
-499 TALARWYNNSDT
+499 
-511 PDICDTYF
+511 YF
-519 MKLLEYRQISNLDI
+519 SKLLEYMNLSSVNIMFQSLVYPIFIYKYAHSLYHQKYYLQLSNLY
-533 TFESLIYSIIL
+533 TFSVARI
-544 FRYSDFLFHQANYSK
+544 
-559 LCNLLSDDILPLLK
+559 LK
-573 IHLDDYGFFLYY
+573 IHLDSLGFFTLFFV
-585 YCQALCKNSELSS
+585 QALGECNDYKKACYYGKCAASIERMLELHSNALS
-598 GLRYGH
+598 I
-604 YAYAIQNI
+604 A
-612 WELYD
+612 
-617 NSTKLK
+617 STLK
-623 NILAQNSLIDVN
+623 SDFDIEI

>member
-195 NNAELSFIERD
+195 NNAELSFIEHD

-237 HLMVAN
+237 HLMVVN
-243 SENAPLLELNFWTA
+243 SENTSLLELNFWTA

-279 AHAIESCYAT
+279 ACAIESCYAT

-297 NTSIVI
+297 NTSIII

-366 CSKSKLSKIENNQLQ
+366 CSKSKLSKIENDQLQ

-391 QRLGLSERALA
+391 QRLGVSERVFSFWGNSNYKILYELKSKILNSKLTSLKEQFALLKQFKELLSENNNIL
-402 FCGDDKQHELHSLFF
+402 
-417 KIIHNQ
+417 
-423 FLSTDTQK
+423 
-431 EALEN
+431 
-436 FKKLL
+436 
-441 SKNDVVPLQFYY
+441 LQFYY
-453 INYSN
+453 ALSYDFLDESERRIATLQNALNLTLPDFDILNINNYRLSLIELGIIGNIAYEYREISPSKSN
-458 LIDNTADQIEYI
+458 L
-470 KKGLYCTIPNFDIHK
+470 CF
-485 LHSYKLSYNEIVAI
+485 S
-499 TALARWYNNSDT
+499 
-511 PDICDTYF
+511 
-519 MKLLEYRQISNLDI
+519 KLLEYMNLSSVNILFQSLVYPIFIYKYAHSLYHQKYYLQLSNLY
-533 TFESLIYSIIL
+533 TFSVARI
-544 FRYSDFLFHQANYSK
+544 
-559 LCNLLSDDILPLLK
+559 LK
-573 IHLDDYGFFLYY
+573 IHLDSLGFFTLFFV
-585 YCQALCKNSELSS
+585 QALGECNDYKKAFYYGKCAASIERMLELHSNALS
-598 GLRYGH
+598 I
-604 YAYAIQNI
+604 A
-612 WELYD
+612 
-617 NSTKLK
+617 STLK
-623 NILAQNSLIDVN
+623 SDFDIEI

>member
-26 EDICSVLT
+26 DDICSVLT

-116 LYLQGC
+116 LYLQGW

-237 HLMVAN
+237 HLMVVN
-243 SENAPLLELNFWTA
+243 SENTSLLELNFWTA

-279 AHAIESCYAT
+279 ARAIESCYAT

-308 SLPSIDCKT
+308 SLPPINCKT

-366 CSKSKLSKIENNQLQ
+366 CSKSKLSKIENDQLQ

-391 QRLGLSERALA
+391 QRLGVSERVFSFWGNSNYKILYELKSKILNSKLTSLKEQFALLKQFKELLSENNNIL
-402 FCGDDKQHELHSLFF
+402 
-417 KIIHNQ
+417 
-423 FLSTDTQK
+423 
-431 EALEN
+431 
-436 FKKLL
+436 
-441 SKNDVVPLQFYY
+441 LQFYY
-453 INYSN
+453 ALSYDFLDESERRIATLQNALNLTLPDFDILNINNYRLSLIELGIIGNIAYEYREISPSKSN
-458 LIDNTADQIEYI
+458 L
-470 KKGLYCTIPNFDIHK
+470 
-485 LHSYKLSYNEIVAI
+485 
-499 TALARWYNNSDT
+499 
-511 PDICDTYF
+511 YF
-519 MKLLEYRQISNLDI
+519 SKLLEYRNLSSVNIMFQSLVYPIFIYKYAHSLYHQKYYLQLSNLY
-533 TFESLIYSIIL
+533 TFSVARI
-544 FRYSDFLFHQANYSK
+544 
-559 LCNLLSDDILPLLK
+559 LK
-573 IHLDDYGFFLYY
+573 IHLDSLGFFTLFFV
-585 YCQALCKNSELSS
+585 QALGECNDYKKAFYYGKCVASIERMLELHSNALS
-598 GLRYGH
+598 I
-604 YAYAIQNI
+604 A
-612 WELYD
+612 
-617 NSTKLK
+617 STLK
-623 NILAQNSLIDVN
+623 SDFDIEI

>member
-116 LYLQGC
+116 LYLQGW

-128 SCEHQLIYE
+128 NCEHQLIYE

-237 HLMVAN
+237 HLMVVN
-243 SENAPLLELNFWTA
+243 SENTSLLELNFWTA

-279 AHAIESCYAT
+279 ARAIESCYAT

-308 SLPSIDCKT
+308 SLPPINCKT

-347 IYVLRKEQNISQA
+347 IYILRKEQNISQA

-366 CSKSKLSKIENNQLQ
+366 CSKSKLSKIENDQLQ

-391 QRLGLSERALA
+391 QRLGVSERVFSFWGNSNYKILYELKSKILNSKLTSLKEQFALLKQFKELLSENNNIL
-402 FCGDDKQHELHSLFF
+402 
-417 KIIHNQ
+417 
-423 FLSTDTQK
+423 
-431 EALEN
+431 
-436 FKKLL
+436 
-441 SKNDVVPLQFYY
+441 LQFYY
-453 INYSN
+453 ALSYDFLDESERRIATLQNALNLTLPDFDILNINNYRLSLIELGIIGNIAYEYREISPSKSN
-458 LIDNTADQIEYI
+458 L
-470 KKGLYCTIPNFDIHK
+470 
-485 LHSYKLSYNEIVAI
+485 
-499 TALARWYNNSDT
+499 
-511 PDICDTYF
+511 YF
-519 MKLLEYRQISNLDI
+519 SKLLEYRNLSSVNIMFQSLVYPIFIYKYAHSLYHQKYYLQLSNLY
-533 TFESLIYSIIL
+533 TFSVARI
-544 FRYSDFLFHQANYSK
+544 
-559 LCNLLSDDILPLLK
+559 LK
-573 IHLDDYGFFLYY
+573 IHLDSLGFFTLFFV
-585 YCQALCKNSELSS
+585 QALGECNDYKKAFYYGKCAASIERMLELHSNALS
-598 GLRYGH
+598 I
-604 YAYAIQNI
+604 A
-612 WELYD
+612 
-617 NSTKLK
+617 STLK
-623 NILAQNSLIDVN
+623 SDFDIEI

>member
-26 EDICSVLT
+26 DDICSVLT

-206 RLLSRNAIARTKY
+206 RLLSQNAIARTKY

-237 HLMVAN
+237 HLMVVN
-243 SENAPLLELNFWTA
+243 SENTSLLELNFWTA

-279 AHAIESCYAT
+279 ARAIESCYAT

-308 SLPSIDCKT
+308 SLPPIDCKT

-347 IYVLRKEQNISQA
+347 IYILRKEQNISQA

-366 CSKSKLSKIENNQLQ
+366 CSKSKLSKIENDQLQ

-391 QRLGLSERALA
+391 QRLGVSERVFSFWGNSNYKILYELKSKILNSKLTSLKEQFALLKQFKELLSENNNIL
-402 FCGDDKQHELHSLFF
+402 
-417 KIIHNQ
+417 
-423 FLSTDTQK
+423 
-431 EALEN
+431 
-436 FKKLL
+436 
-441 SKNDVVPLQFYY
+441 LQFYY
-453 INYSN
+453 ALSYDFLDESERRIATLQNALNLTLPDFDILNINNYRLSLIELGIIGNIAYEYREISPSKSN
-458 LIDNTADQIEYI
+458 L
-470 KKGLYCTIPNFDIHK
+470 
-485 LHSYKLSYNEIVAI
+485 
-499 TALARWYNNSDT
+499 
-511 PDICDTYF
+511 YF
-519 MKLLEYRQISNLDI
+519 SKLLEYRNLSSVNIMFQSLVYPIFIYKYAHSLYHQKYYLQLSNLY
-533 TFESLIYSIIL
+533 TFSVARI
-544 FRYSDFLFHQANYSK
+544 
-559 LCNLLSDDILPLLK
+559 LK
-573 IHLDDYGFFLYY
+573 IHLDSLGFFTLFFV
-585 YCQALCKNSELSS
+585 QALGECNDYKKAFYYGKCAASIERILELHSNALS
-598 GLRYGH
+598 I
-604 YAYAIQNI
+604 A
-612 WELYD
+612 
-617 NSTKLK
+617 STLK
-623 NILAQNSLIDVN
+623 SDFDIEI

>member
-116 LYLQGC
+116 LYLQGW

-237 HLMVAN
+237 HLIVVN
-243 SENAPLLELNFWTA
+243 SENTSLLELNFWTA

-279 AHAIESCYAT
+279 ARAIESCYAT

-308 SLPSIDCKT
+308 SLPPINCKT

-366 CSKSKLSKIENNQLQ
+366 CSKSKLSKIENDQLQ

-391 QRLGLSERALA
+391 QRLGVSERVFSFWGNSNYKILYELKSKILNSKLTSLKEQFALLKQFKELLSENNNIL
-402 FCGDDKQHELHSLFF
+402 
-417 KIIHNQ
+417 
-423 FLSTDTQK
+423 
-431 EALEN
+431 
-436 FKKLL
+436 
-441 SKNDVVPLQFYY
+441 LQFYY
-453 INYSN
+453 ALSYDFLDESERRIATLQNALNLTLPDFDILNINNYRLSLIELGIIGNIAYEYREISPSKSN
-458 LIDNTADQIEYI
+458 L
-470 KKGLYCTIPNFDIHK
+470 
-485 LHSYKLSYNEIVAI
+485 
-499 TALARWYNNSDT
+499 
-511 PDICDTYF
+511 YF
-519 MKLLEYRQISNLDI
+519 SKLLEYRNLSSVNIMFQSLVYPIFIYKYAHSLYHQKYYLQLSNLY
-533 TFESLIYSIIL
+533 TFSVARI
-544 FRYSDFLFHQANYSK
+544 
-559 LCNLLSDDILPLLK
+559 LK
-573 IHLDDYGFFLYY
+573 IHLDSLGFFTLFFV
-585 YCQALCKNSELSS
+585 QALGECNDYKKAFYYGKCAASIERMLELHSNALS
-598 GLRYGH
+598 I
-604 YAYAIQNI
+604 A
-612 WELYD
+612 
-617 NSTKLK
+617 STLK
-623 NILAQNSLIDVN
+623 SDFDIEI

>member
-237 HLMVAN
+237 HLMVVN
-243 SENAPLLELNFWTA
+243 SENASLLELNFWTA

-289 TCLKFVSE
+289 ICLKFVSE
-297 NTSIVI
+297 NTSIII

-366 CSKSKLSKIENNQLQ
+366 CSKSKLSKIENDQLQ

-391 QRLGLSERALA
+391 QRLGVSERVFSFWGNSNYKILYELKSKILNSKLTSLKEQFALLKQFKELLSENNNIL
-402 FCGDDKQHELHSLFF
+402 
-417 KIIHNQ
+417 
-423 FLSTDTQK
+423 
-431 EALEN
+431 
-436 FKKLL
+436 
-441 SKNDVVPLQFYY
+441 LQFYY
-453 INYSN
+453 ALSYDFLDESERRIVTLQNALNLTLPDFDILNINNYRLSLIELGIIGNIAYEYREISPSKSN
-458 LIDNTADQIEYI
+458 L
-470 KKGLYCTIPNFDIHK
+470 
-485 LHSYKLSYNEIVAI
+485 
-499 TALARWYNNSDT
+499 
-511 PDICDTYF
+511 YF
-519 MKLLEYRQISNLDI
+519 SKLLEYMNLSSVNIMFQSLVYPIFIYKYAHSLYHQKYYLQLSNLY
-533 TFESLIYSIIL
+533 TFSVARI
-544 FRYSDFLFHQANYSK
+544 
-559 LCNLLSDDILPLLK
+559 LK
-573 IHLDDYGFFLYY
+573 IHLDSLGFFTLFFA
-585 YCQALCKNSELSS
+585 QALGECNDYKKAFYYGKCATSIERMLELHSNALS
-598 GLRYGH
+598 I
-604 YAYAIQNI
+604 A
-612 WELYD
+612 
-617 NSTKLK
+617 STLK
-623 NILAQNSLIDVN
+623 SDFDIEI

>member
-137 IFISALNITKP
+137 IFISALIITKP

-237 HLMVAN
+237 HLMVVN
-243 SENAPLLELNFWTA
+243 SENTSLLELNFWTA

-279 AHAIESCYAT
+279 ARAIESCYAT

-308 SLPSIDCKT
+308 SLPPINCKT

-366 CSKSKLSKIENNQLQ
+366 CSKSKLSKIENDQLQ

-391 QRLGLSERALA
+391 QRLGVSERVFSFWGNSNYKILYELKSKILNSKLTSLKEQFALLKQFKELLSENNNIL
-402 FCGDDKQHELHSLFF
+402 
-417 KIIHNQ
+417 
-423 FLSTDTQK
+423 
-431 EALEN
+431 
-436 FKKLL
+436 
-441 SKNDVVPLQFYY
+441 LQFYY
-453 INYSN
+453 ALSYDFLDESERRIATLQNALNLTLPDFDILNINNYRLSLIELGIIGNIAYEYREISPSKSN
-458 LIDNTADQIEYI
+458 L
-470 KKGLYCTIPNFDIHK
+470 
-485 LHSYKLSYNEIVAI
+485 
-499 TALARWYNNSDT
+499 
-511 PDICDTYF
+511 YF
-519 MKLLEYRQISNLDI
+519 SKLLEYRNLSSVNIMFQSLVYQIFIYKYAHSLYHQKYYLQLSNLY
-533 TFESLIYSIIL
+533 TFSVARI
-544 FRYSDFLFHQANYSK
+544 
-559 LCNLLSDDILPLLK
+559 LK
-573 IHLDDYGFFLYY
+573 IHLDSLGFFTLFFV
-585 YCQALCKNSELSS
+585 QALGECNDYKKAFYYGKCAASIERMLELHSNALS
-598 GLRYGH
+598 I
-604 YAYAIQNI
+604 A
-612 WELYD
+612 
-617 NSTKLK
+617 STLK
-623 NILAQNSLIDVN
+623 SDFDIEI

>member
-137 IFISALNITKP
+137 IFISALSVTKP
-148 NIDFSDLSNELF
+148 TIDFSDLNNKLF
-160 SDIEL
+160 SDIEI

-175 LYLSQSDLSYII
+175 LYLSKHDLAYII

-237 HLMVAN
+237 HLMVVN
-243 SENAPLLELNFWTA
+243 SENASLLELNFWTA

-366 CSKSKLSKIENNQLQ
+366 CSKSKLSKIENDQLQ

-391 QRLGLSERALA
+391 QRLGVSERVFSFWGNSNYKILYELKSKILNSKLTSLKEQFALLKQFKELLSENNNIL
-402 FCGDDKQHELHSLFF
+402 
-417 KIIHNQ
+417 
-423 FLSTDTQK
+423 
-431 EALEN
+431 
-436 FKKLL
+436 
-441 SKNDVVPLQFYY
+441 LQFYY
-453 INYSN
+453 ALSYDFLDESELRIATLQNALNLTLPDFDILNINNYRLSLIELGIIGNIAYEYREISPSKSN
-458 LIDNTADQIEYI
+458 L
-470 KKGLYCTIPNFDIHK
+470 
-485 LHSYKLSYNEIVAI
+485 
-499 TALARWYNNSDT
+499 
-511 PDICDTYF
+511 YF
-519 MKLLEYRQISNLDI
+519 SKLLEYMNLSSVNIMFQSLVYPIFIYKYAHSLYHQKYYLQLSNLY
-533 TFESLIYSIIL
+533 TFSVARI
-544 FRYSDFLFHQANYSK
+544 
-559 LCNLLSDDILPLLK
+559 LK
-573 IHLDDYGFFLYY
+573 IHLDSLGFFTLFFV
-585 YCQALCKNSELSS
+585 QALGECNDYKKAFYYGKCAASIERMLELHSNALS
-598 GLRYGH
+598 I
-604 YAYAIQNI
+604 A
-612 WELYD
+612 
-617 NSTKLK
+617 STLK
-623 NILAQNSLIDVN
+623 SDFDIEI

>member
-82 RLYLE
+82 RLYLD

-116 LYLQGC
+116 LYLQGW

-237 HLMVAN
+237 HLMVVN
-243 SENAPLLELNFWTA
+243 SENTSLLELNFWTA

-279 AHAIESCYAT
+279 ARAIESCYAT

-366 CSKSKLSKIENNQLQ
+366 CSKSKLSKIENDQLQ

-391 QRLGLSERALA
+391 QRLGVSERVFSFWGNSNYKILYELKSKILNSKLTSLKEQFALLKQFKELLSENNNIL
-402 FCGDDKQHELHSLFF
+402 
-417 KIIHNQ
+417 
-423 FLSTDTQK
+423 
-431 EALEN
+431 
-436 FKKLL
+436 
-441 SKNDVVPLQFYY
+441 LQFYY
-453 INYSN
+453 ALSYDFLDESERRIATLQNALNLTLPDFDILNINNYRLSLIELGIIGNIAYEYREISPSKSN
-458 LIDNTADQIEYI
+458 L
-470 KKGLYCTIPNFDIHK
+470 
-485 LHSYKLSYNEIVAI
+485 
-499 TALARWYNNSDT
+499 
-511 PDICDTYF
+511 YF
-519 MKLLEYRQISNLDI
+519 SKLLEYRNLSSVNIMFQSLVYPIFIYKYAHSLYHQKYYLQLSNLY
-533 TFESLIYSIIL
+533 TFSVARI
-544 FRYSDFLFHQANYSK
+544 
-559 LCNLLSDDILPLLK
+559 LK
-573 IHLDDYGFFLYY
+573 IHLDSLGFFTLFFV
-585 YCQALCKNSELSS
+585 QALGECNDYKKAFYYGKCAASIERMLELHSNALS
-598 GLRYGH
+598 I
-604 YAYAIQNI
+604 A
-612 WELYD
+612 
-617 NSTKLK
+617 STLK
-623 NILAQNSLIDVN
+623 SDFDIEI

>member
-137 IFISALNITKP
+137 IFISALIITKP

-237 HLMVAN
+237 HLMVVN
-243 SENAPLLELNFWTA
+243 SENTSLLELNFWTA

-279 AHAIESCYAT
+279 ARAIESCYAT

-308 SLPSIDCKT
+308 SLPPINCKT

-366 CSKSKLSKIENNQLQ
+366 CSKSKLSKIENDQLQ

-391 QRLGLSERALA
+391 QRLGVSERVFSFWGNSNYKILYELKSKILNSKLTSLKEQFALLKQFKELLSENNNIL
-402 FCGDDKQHELHSLFF
+402 
-417 KIIHNQ
+417 
-423 FLSTDTQK
+423 
-431 EALEN
+431 
-436 FKKLL
+436 
-441 SKNDVVPLQFYY
+441 LQFYY
-453 INYSN
+453 ALSYDFLDESERRIATLQNALNLTLPDFDILNINNYRLSLIELGIIGNIAYEYREISPSKSN
-458 LIDNTADQIEYI
+458 L
-470 KKGLYCTIPNFDIHK
+470 
-485 LHSYKLSYNEIVAI
+485 
-499 TALARWYNNSDT
+499 
-511 PDICDTYF
+511 YF
-519 MKLLEYRQISNLDI
+519 SKLLEYRNLSSVNIMFQSLVYPIFIYKYAHSLYHQKYYLQLSNLY
-533 TFESLIYSIIL
+533 TFSVSRI
-544 FRYSDFLFHQANYSK
+544 
-559 LCNLLSDDILPLLK
+559 LK
-573 IHLDDYGFFLYY
+573 IHLDSLGFFTLFFV
-585 YCQALCKNSELSS
+585 QALGECNDYKKAFYYGKCAASIERMLELHSNALS
-598 GLRYGH
+598 I
-604 YAYAIQNI
+604 A
-612 WELYD
+612 
-617 NSTKLK
+617 STLK
-623 NILAQNSLIDVN
+623 SDFDIEI

>member
-26 EDICSVLT
+26 DDICSVLT

-82 RLYLE
+82 RLYLD

-116 LYLQGC
+116 LYLQGW

-237 HLMVAN
+237 HLMVVN
-243 SENAPLLELNFWTA
+243 SENTSLLELNFWTA

-279 AHAIESCYAT
+279 ARAIESCYAT

-308 SLPSIDCKT
+308 SLPPINCKT

-366 CSKSKLSKIENNQLQ
+366 CSKSKLSKIENDQLQ

-391 QRLGLSERALA
+391 QRLGVSERVFSFWGNSNYKILYELKSKILNSKLTSLKEQFALLKQFKELLSENNNIL
-402 FCGDDKQHELHSLFF
+402 
-417 KIIHNQ
+417 
-423 FLSTDTQK
+423 
-431 EALEN
+431 
-436 FKKLL
+436 
-441 SKNDVVPLQFYY
+441 LQFYY
-453 INYSN
+453 ALSYDFLDESERRIATLQNALNLTLPDFDILNINNYRLSLIELGIIGNIAYEYREISPSKSN
-458 LIDNTADQIEYI
+458 L
-470 KKGLYCTIPNFDIHK
+470 
-485 LHSYKLSYNEIVAI
+485 
-499 TALARWYNNSDT
+499 
-511 PDICDTYF
+511 YF
-519 MKLLEYRQISNLDI
+519 SKLLEYRNLSSVNIMFQSLVYPIFIYKYAHSLYHQKYYLQLSNLY
-533 TFESLIYSIIL
+533 TFSVARI
-544 FRYSDFLFHQANYSK
+544 
-559 LCNLLSDDILPLLK
+559 LK
-573 IHLDDYGFFLYY
+573 IHLDSLGFFTLFFV
-585 YCQALCKNSELSS
+585 QALGECNDYKKAFYYGKCAASIERMLELHSNALS
-598 GLRYGH
+598 I
-604 YAYAIQNI
+604 A
-612 WELYD
+612 
-617 NSTKLK
+617 STLK
-623 NILAQNSLIDVN
+623 SDFDIEI

>member
-137 IFISALNITKP
+137 IFISALIITKP

-237 HLMVAN
+237 HLMVVN
-243 SENAPLLELNFWTA
+243 SENTSLLELNFWTA

-279 AHAIESCYAT
+279 ARAIESCYAT

-308 SLPSIDCKT
+308 SLPPIDCKT

-366 CSKSKLSKIENNQLQ
+366 CSKSKLSKIENDQLQ

-391 QRLGLSERALA
+391 QRLGVSERVFSFWGNSNYKILYELKSKILNSKLTSLKEQFALLKQFKELLSENNNIL
-402 FCGDDKQHELHSLFF
+402 
-417 KIIHNQ
+417 
-423 FLSTDTQK
+423 
-431 EALEN
+431 
-436 FKKLL
+436 
-441 SKNDVVPLQFYY
+441 LQFYY
-453 INYSN
+453 ALSYDFLDESERRIATLQNALNLTLPDFDILNINNYRLSLIELGIIGNIAYEYREISPSKSN
-458 LIDNTADQIEYI
+458 L
-470 KKGLYCTIPNFDIHK
+470 
-485 LHSYKLSYNEIVAI
+485 
-499 TALARWYNNSDT
+499 
-511 PDICDTYF
+511 YF
-519 MKLLEYRQISNLDI
+519 SKLLEYRNLSSVNIMFQSLVYPIFIYKYAHSLYHQKYYLQLSNLY
-533 TFESLIYSIIL
+533 TFSVARI
-544 FRYSDFLFHQANYSK
+544 
-559 LCNLLSDDILPLLK
+559 LK
-573 IHLDDYGFFLYY
+573 IHLDSLGFFTLFFV
-585 YCQALCKNSELSS
+585 QALGECNDYKKAFYYGKCAASIERMLELHSNALS
-598 GLRYGH
+598 I
-604 YAYAIQNI
+604 A
-612 WELYD
+612 
-617 NSTKLK
+617 STLK
-623 NILAQNSLIDVN
+623 SDFDIEI

>member
-92 EAYDE
+92 EAYDK

-137 IFISALNITKP
+137 IFISALIITKP

-175 LYLSQSDLSYII
+175 LYLSHCDLSYII

-237 HLMVAN
+237 HLMVVN
-243 SENAPLLELNFWTA
+243 SENTSLLELNFWTA

-279 AHAIESCYAT
+279 ARAIESCYAT

-308 SLPSIDCKT
+308 SLPPIDCKT

-347 IYVLRKEQNISQA
+347 IYILRKEQNISQA

-366 CSKSKLSKIENNQLQ
+366 CSKSKLSKIENDQLQ

-391 QRLGLSERALA
+391 QRLGVSERVFSFWGNSNYKILYELKSKILNSKLTSLKEQFALLKQFKELLSENNNIL
-402 FCGDDKQHELHSLFF
+402 
-417 KIIHNQ
+417 
-423 FLSTDTQK
+423 
-431 EALEN
+431 
-436 FKKLL
+436 
-441 SKNDVVPLQFYY
+441 LQFYY
-453 INYSN
+453 ALSYDFLDESERRIATLQNALNLTLPDFDILNINNYRLSLIELGIIGNIAYEYREISPSKSN
-458 LIDNTADQIEYI
+458 L
-470 KKGLYCTIPNFDIHK
+470 
-485 LHSYKLSYNEIVAI
+485 
-499 TALARWYNNSDT
+499 
-511 PDICDTYF
+511 YF
-519 MKLLEYRQISNLDI
+519 SKLLEYMNLSSVNIMFQSLVYPIFIYKYAHSLYHQKYYLQLSNLY
-533 TFESLIYSIIL
+533 TFSVARI
-544 FRYSDFLFHQANYSK
+544 
-559 LCNLLSDDILPLLK
+559 LK
-573 IHLDDYGFFLYY
+573 IHLDSLGFFTLFFV
-585 YCQALCKNSELSS
+585 QALGECNDYKKAFYYGKCAASIERMLELHSNALS
-598 GLRYGH
+598 I
-604 YAYAIQNI
+604 A
-612 WELYD
+612 
-617 NSTKLK
+617 STLK
-623 NILAQNSLIDVN
+623 SDFDIEI

>member
-116 LYLQGC
+116 LYLQGW

-237 HLMVAN
+237 HLMVVN
-243 SENAPLLELNFWTA
+243 SENTSLLELNFWTA

-279 AHAIESCYAT
+279 ARAIESCYAT

-308 SLPSIDCKT
+308 SLPPINCKT

-366 CSKSKLSKIENNQLQ
+366 CSKSKLSKIENDQLQ

-391 QRLGLSERALA
+391 QRLGVSERVFSFWGNSNYKILYELKSKILNSKLTSLKEQFALLKQFKELLSENNNIL
-402 FCGDDKQHELHSLFF
+402 
-417 KIIHNQ
+417 
-423 FLSTDTQK
+423 
-431 EALEN
+431 
-436 FKKLL
+436 
-441 SKNDVVPLQFYY
+441 LQFYY
-453 INYSN
+453 ALSYDFLDESERRIATLQNALNLTLPDFDILNINNYRLSLIELGIIGNIAYEYREISPSKSN
-458 LIDNTADQIEYI
+458 L
-470 KKGLYCTIPNFDIHK
+470 
-485 LHSYKLSYNEIVAI
+485 
-499 TALARWYNNSDT
+499 
-511 PDICDTYF
+511 YF
-519 MKLLEYRQISNLDI
+519 SKLLEYRNLSSVNIMFQSLVYPIFIYKYAHSLYHQKYYLQLSNLY
-533 TFESLIYSIIL
+533 TFSVARI
-544 FRYSDFLFHQANYSK
+544 
-559 LCNLLSDDILPLLK
+559 LK
-573 IHLDDYGFFLYY
+573 IHLDSLGFFTLFFV
-585 YCQALCKNSELSS
+585 QALGECNDYKKAFY
-598 GLRYGH
+598 YGKC
-604 YAYAIQNI
+604 AASIERML
-612 WELYD
+612 ELYS
-617 NSTKLK
+617 NALSIASTLK
-623 NILAQNSLIDVN
+623 SDFDIEI

>member
-137 IFISALNITKP
+137 IFISALIITKP

-237 HLMVAN
+237 HLMVVN
-243 SENAPLLELNFWTA
+243 SENTSLLELNFWTA

-279 AHAIESCYAT
+279 ARAIESCYAT

-308 SLPSIDCKT
+308 SLPPINCKT

-366 CSKSKLSKIENNQLQ
+366 CSKSKLSKIENDQLQ

-391 QRLGLSERALA
+391 QRLGVSERVFSFWGNSNYKILYELKSKILNSKLTSLKEQFALLKQFKELLSENNNIL
-402 FCGDDKQHELHSLFF
+402 
-417 KIIHNQ
+417 
-423 FLSTDTQK
+423 
-431 EALEN
+431 
-436 FKKLL
+436 
-441 SKNDVVPLQFYY
+441 LQFYY
-453 INYSN
+453 ALSYDFLDESERRIATLQNALNLTLPDFDILNINNYRLSLIELGIIGNIAYEYREISPSKSN
-458 LIDNTADQIEYI
+458 L
-470 KKGLYCTIPNFDIHK
+470 
-485 LHSYKLSYNEIVAI
+485 
-499 TALARWYNNSDT
+499 
-511 PDICDTYF
+511 YF
-519 MKLLEYRQISNLDI
+519 SKLLEYRNLSSVNIMFQSLVYPIFIYKYAHSLYHQKYYLQLSNLY
-533 TFESLIYSIIL
+533 TFSVARI
-544 FRYSDFLFHQANYSK
+544 
-559 LCNLLSDDILPLLK
+559 LK
-573 IHLDDYGFFLYY
+573 IHLDSLGFFTLFFV
-585 YCQALCKNSELSS
+585 QALGECNDYKKAFYYGKCAASIERMLELHSNALS
-598 GLRYGH
+598 I
-604 YAYAIQNI
+604 A
-612 WELYD
+612 
-617 NSTKLK
+617 STLK
-623 NILAQNSLIDVN
+623 SDFDIEI